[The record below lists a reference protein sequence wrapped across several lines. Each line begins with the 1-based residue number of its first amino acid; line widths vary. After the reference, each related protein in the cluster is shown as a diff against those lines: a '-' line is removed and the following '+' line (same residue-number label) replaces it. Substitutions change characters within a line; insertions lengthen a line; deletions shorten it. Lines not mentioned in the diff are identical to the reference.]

1 MFADS
6 LGCVSSSLGRCL
18 ESCFVIGEM
27 TVKEGSMACLLT
39 ASGPG
44 AVAVIEAKFLTPAV
58 EQEALHSFVPTP
70 ARDLQLVSPGRILFG
85 SWRGED
91 IVIVRRKE
99 RHWEI
104 HCHGGSIAVE
114 RILTDLQAA
123 GVIVRASGDGIFG
136 MNDDP
141 VSAAIMSTLIRC
153 RTPKTAGLALAQLD
167 GRLARL
173 IHDSHSH
180 CEATRCQARRIIA
193 EWGPIGHHLAMAWRV
208 AFVGAPN
215 VGKSSLINAMAGLQR
230 SIVSSMPG
238 TTRDLVE
245 VDVVLD
251 GWMFQLVDTAGVR
264 AAGASVIEDLG
275 IEQSLEAVADCDLLC
290 VVMDATQPS
299 VEPRL
304 WQCLAGVSVPVC
316 VVLNKADLMDKET
329 LVQNNSDFPAPAGMA
344 ADDLKQFFVSAM
356 TSAGLPQLFHWI
368 VRSVVPIEP
377 DSQTV
382 LPIPDLP
389 WA

>member
-1 MFADS
+1 M
-6 LGCVSSSLGRCL
+6 
-18 ESCFVIGEM
+18 IGA
-27 TVKEGSMACLLT
+27 VNVNEGSMACVLT

-44 AVAVIEAKFLTPAV
+44 AVAVIEAKFSTPSV
-58 EQEALHSFVPTP
+58 EREALRSFVPTP

-91 IVIVRRKE
+91 IVIVKRNE

-104 HCHGGSIAVE
+104 HCHGGSIAIA

-123 GVIVRASGDGIFG
+123 GVSARTSGDRIFG

-141 VSAAIMSTLIRC
+141 VSATIMSTLIRC

-173 IHDSHSH
+173 LHDNNSH
-180 CEATRCQARRIIA
+180 CEATRDQARRIIA
-193 EWGPIGHHLAMAWRV
+193 EWGPIGHHLAVSWRV

-230 SIVSSMPG
+230 SIVSSLPG

-275 IEQSLEAVADCDLLC
+275 IEQSLEAAADCDLLC
-290 VVMDATQPS
+290 VVIDATQPS

-304 WQCLAGVSVPVC
+304 WQCLAAVSVPVC
-316 VVLNKADLMDKET
+316 VVLNKADLLDEKK
-329 LVQNNSDFPAPAGMA
+329 LAPNNSDFPAPAGMA
-344 ADDLKQFFVSAM
+344 TDDLPQVFVSAM

-377 DSQTV
+377 DRQTV